1 MLKSPHRAVKKAAFY
16 FVKKRDDS
24 GIKWLDNDQ
33 IRQALSASAS
43 FLISGSVVIHG
54 LFQCSRNADVMKH
67 QDELKSMYQNML
79 AEQHVLRHRVAV
91 AEEILRASLVQ

>member
-16 FVKKRDDS
+16 FVKKRDNRS
-24 GIKWLDNDQ
+24 INWLDNDQ
-33 IRQALSASAS
+33 IRQALSAIAS
-43 FLISGSVVIHG
+43 FLISGSVVIHD

-79 AEQHVLRHRVAV
+79 AEQHVLRHRVAA

>member
-1 MLKSPHRAVKKAAFY
+1 M
-16 FVKKRDDS
+16 
-24 GIKWLDNDQ
+24 
-33 IRQALSASAS
+33 RQALSVSAS
-43 FLISGSVVIHG
+43 FLISGSVVIHD
-54 LFQCSRNADVMKH
+54 LFQYSRNADVMKH